1 MAETRTPTRFREA
14 LSTGCQR
21 PSPSTKDHHA
31 PARPGEQRARASM
44 FLGPFLVAPCRQC
57 RPRRISTLLPIPAGV
72 SQLPRATHTT
82 PAAGL
87 TDLR

>member
-14 LSTGCQR
+14 L
-21 PSPSTKDHHA
+21 
-31 PARPGEQRARASM
+31 SM